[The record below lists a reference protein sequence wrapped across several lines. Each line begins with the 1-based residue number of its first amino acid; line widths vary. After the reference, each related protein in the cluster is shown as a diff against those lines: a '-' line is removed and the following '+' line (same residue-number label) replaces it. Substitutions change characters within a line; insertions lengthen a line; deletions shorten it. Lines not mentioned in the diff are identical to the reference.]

1 MDNISKLKMKGL
13 ESEDIFSIYT
23 EYIRE
28 SIADDL
34 RKIYRE
40 ETEVVGN
47 SNKEPWIYRVSK
59 G

>member
-1 MDNISKLKMKGL
+1 MDNISKLKMRGL

-34 RKIYRE
+34 RKIYKE
-40 ETEVVGN
+40 ESELVN
-47 SNKEPWIYRVSK
+47 DKEPWIYRIK
-59 G
+59 KA